1 MDSYLAHA
9 PPFMVPPV
17 QMPRYEEFDL
27 ARKYDRPKFRTSARH
42 QQYYQY
48 YDKLNNDGLLF
59 EPYSDSATAR
69 YYKEHRIYSAQV
81 NWQAL
86 TADSP
91 SQPARER
98 PLETSNL
105 VTFPDLFAGD
115 GVPHLIHH
123 SLVRMGHRIC
133 LFGGLELMPDA
144 EYEQYLRELTDDF
157 SIPPAN
163 IHMHFDY
170 ELPAPLSKCKL
181 TSLALRPNKNVYT
194 YNSETSTLLKTCEL
208 DCIKTPPP
216 LLCSGLQQISAYHF
230 MLHAGFEL
238 HTHVEKRDGHVHI
251 SRTLD
256 PQTAMWMFDV
266 RTQVFTQL
274 KVILSSSIST
284 ILPHYIPRF
293 GHQIQ
298 GITIEQNNSP
308 NDDDSLH
315 SGPSHDHTIG
325 SCSRY
330 SRPAVVFVMGGYKLE
345 EHTNRLVALNDLWKC
360 ELSASNTTD
369 PSARGFQLEFSTEMI
384 CSLVGSPDILSDRF
398 SFCYNARGE
407 PLGPEK
413 RQVIQG
419 LFRHGTD
426 AQWPKPRGFFSMD
439 VVQTADLEQMVEGEL
454 VDQHAHISQPR
465 PKKSRYFTGLQDEAQ
480 SPSPTPSLQAQLRAS
495 SPLSATERAN
505 MRQFFQYEGRMRSR
519 TPSLTEETP
528 RSSPSAAAAQFSS
541 RAVRSTSL
549 VVFGGSSIVHVKV
562 VADDGSEHLYSKVEV
577 LSDMWC
583 FDLNTETWTS
593 VLTVKQSDN
602 RPLKLCGHASA
613 SDGQQLMMIGGLRG
627 YQLDDQ
633 LLAIRYSGDAA
644 KQYLDIAERAFDAIS
659 EKVRPGINRQVYD
672 CFVLN
677 FATRQWKHADTR
689 LYNAKENLVTGH
701 FIINVHV
708 QALQFDSKVVICGG
722 GDARVVDKNQLL
734 LPDEQQNHLL
744 GGAFEILSSLMKF

>member
-659 EKVRPGINRQVYD
+659 EKVRPGINREVYD

>member
-69 YYKEHRIYSAQV
+69 YYKEHRIYSAQM

-562 VADDGSEHLYSKVEV
+562 VADDGSELLYSKVEV

-613 SDGQQLMMIGGLRG
+613 SDGQQLMVIGGLRG

-659 EKVRPGINRQVYD
+659 EKVRPVINREVYD
-672 CFVLN
+672 FFVLN
-677 FATRQWKHADTR
+677 FATRQWKHAETR

-708 QALQFDSKVVICGG
+708 QALQFDSEVVICGG
-722 GDARVVDKNQLL
+722 GDARVVDNNQLL
-734 LPDEQQNHLL
+734 LPDEQQDHLL

>member
-69 YYKEHRIYSAQV
+69 YYKEHRICSAQM

-562 VADDGSEHLYSKVEV
+562 VADDGSELLYSKVEV

-593 VLTVKQSDN
+593 VLTVRLSDN

-613 SDGQQLMMIGGLRG
+613 SDGQQLMVIGGLRG

-659 EKVRPGINRQVYD
+659 EKVRPVINREVCTISLCSTLPRGSGNTQ
-672 CFVLN
+672 
-677 FATRQWKHADTR
+677 KHGSTMPR
-689 LYNAKENLVTGH
+689 RTL
-701 FIINVHV
+701 
-708 QALQFDSKVVICGG
+708 
-722 GDARVVDKNQLL
+722 
-734 LPDEQQNHLL
+734 
-744 GGAFEILSSLMKF
+744 

>member
-1 MDSYLAHA
+1 MDSYLSHA
-9 PPFMVPPV
+9 PAFVVPPV
-17 QMPRYEEFDL
+17 QMPRYEEFHL

-48 YDKLNNDGLLF
+48 YDKLNTDGLLF

-81 NWQAL
+81 NLQEL

-91 SQPARER
+91 NQPATER

-105 VTFPDLFAGD
+105 VTFPDLLAGD

-144 EYEQYLRELTDDF
+144 EYEMYLRELTDDF
-157 SIPPAN
+157 SIPAAN

-170 ELPAPLSKCKL
+170 ELPAPLSKAKL

-251 SRTLD
+251 TRTLD

-274 KVILSSSIST
+274 EAILSSSIST

-384 CSLVGSPDILSDRF
+384 CSLVGNFDILNDRF
-398 SFCYNARGE
+398 SFSYNARGE
-407 PLGPEK
+407 PLGQEK

-454 VDQHAHISQPR
+454 ADQHAHISQPK
-465 PKKSRYFTGLQDEAQ
+465 PKKYRYFTGFQDEAQ

-519 TPSLTEETP
+519 TPSSTEETP

-541 RAVRSTSL
+541 RAVRSSSL

-577 LSDMWC
+577 LSDMWW

-593 VLTVKQSDN
+593 VLTVKHSDN

-613 SDGQQLMMIGGLRG
+613 SDGQQLMVIGGLRG
-627 YQLDDQ
+627 YQLDDK

-659 EKVRPGINRQVYD
+659 EKVGPGINREVYD
-672 CFVLN
+672 FFVLN
-677 FATRQWKHADTR
+677 FATRQWKHAETR
-689 LYNAKENLVTGH
+689 LYNAKKNLVTGH

-708 QALQFDSKVVICGG
+708 QALQFDSKVVMCGG
-722 GDARVVDKNQLL
+722 GDARIVDNNHLL
-734 LPDEQQNHLL
+734 LPDEQQDHSL
-744 GGAFEILSSLMKF
+744 GGVFEVLSSLMKF

>member
-9 PPFMVPPV
+9 PAFLVPPV
-17 QMPRYEEFDL
+17 QLPKYEEFPL
-27 ARKYDRPKFRTSARH
+27 ARKYDRAKFRTSARH

-48 YDKLNNDGLLF
+48 YDKLNTDGLLF

-81 NWQAL
+81 DRQKL
-86 TADSP
+86 TSDSP
-91 SQPARER
+91 DEPATER

-105 VTFPDLFAGD
+105 VTFPDLLAGD

-144 EYEQYLRELTDDF
+144 QYEAYLRELTDDF
-157 SIPPAN
+157 SIPAAN

-170 ELPAPLSKCKL
+170 ELPPPLSKAKL
-181 TSLALRPNKNVYT
+181 TSLPLRPNKNVYT

-208 DCIKTPPP
+208 DGVKTPPP

-251 SRTLD
+251 TRTLD

-266 RTQVFTQL
+266 RTQLFTQL
-274 KVILSSSIST
+274 EAILSSSIST
-284 ILPHYIPRF
+284 YLPHYIPRF
-293 GHQIQ
+293 GHKIQ
-298 GITIEQNNSP
+298 GITIEQNNTP
-308 NDDDSLH
+308 DDDDSLH

-345 EHTNRLVALNDLWKC
+345 EHTNRFVALNDLWKC

-384 CSLVGSPDILSDRF
+384 CSLVGNPDILNDRF
-398 SFCYNARGE
+398 SFSYNAKGE
-407 PLGPEK
+407 PLGQEK

-419 LFRHGTD
+419 LFRHGID
-426 AQWPKPRGFFSMD
+426 VQWPKPRGFFSMD
-439 VVQTADLEQMVEGEL
+439 VVQTTDLEQMVESEL
-454 VDQHAHISQPR
+454 AEQHPRISQPK
-465 PKKSRYFTGLQDEAQ
+465 PKNCRYFTGLQHGTR

-505 MRQFFQYEGRMRSR
+505 MRQYFQYEGRMRSR
-519 TPSLTEETP
+519 TPSSTEETP
-528 RSSPSAAAAQFSS
+528 RSSPGAAAAQFSS
-541 RAVRSTSL
+541 LAVRSSSL
-549 VVFGGSSIVHVKV
+549 VVFGGSSIVHIKV
-562 VADDGSEHLYSKVEV
+562 VADDGSEHVYSKVEV
-577 LSDMWC
+577 LSDMWW

-593 VLTVKQSDN
+593 VLTVKKSDN

-613 SDGQQLMMIGGLRG
+613 SDGQQLMVIGGLRG
-627 YQLDDQ
+627 YQLDDK
-633 LLAIRYSGDAA
+633 LLATQYSGDAA
-644 KQYLDIAERAFDAIS
+644 KEYLDIAEKAFDAIS
-659 EKVRPGINRQVYD
+659 EKVGPGINRDVYD
-672 CFVLN
+672 FFVLN
-677 FATRQWKHADTR
+677 FATRQWKHAETR
-689 LYNAKENLVTGH
+689 LYNAKKNLMSGH
-701 FIINVHV
+701 FLINVHV
-708 QALQFDSKVVICGG
+708 QALQFDSKVVMCGG
-722 GDARVVDKNQLL
+722 GDARVVDSNHLL
-734 LPDEQQNHLL
+734 LPDEQQDHSL